1 MIDFRGA
8 ELNQVLDI
16 YSSLANRTLLPHNPL
31 PYFTVAFRAQTSL
44 TKVEAIYALH
54 AVLALNDVTP
64 APAGDKFLIVSPT
77 AQTNN
82 VAVLLARKLPE
93 HAVSGKI
100 PLPAGMVDFRQA
112 QLPQF
117 IEVYQGLI
125 GRPVEISTGIP
136 HIRLTLKSQ
145 TQLSENEAL
154 QAMDLLLGLHGL
166 EIIQQGENRPLK
178 LVRIEEVQAKQPATA
193 PK

>member
-1 MIDFRGA
+1 
-8 ELNQVLDI
+8 
-16 YSSLANRTLLPHNPL
+16 
-31 PYFTVAFRAQTSL
+31 L

-54 AVLALNDVTP
+54 AVLALNDVSIT
-64 APAGDKFLIVSPT
+64 PAGDKFLIVSPT

-82 VAVLLARKLPE
+82 VAALLARKLPE

-100 PLPAGMVDFRQA
+100 LLRAGMVDFRQA

-117 IEVYQGLI
+117 IEVYKGLI

-136 HIRLTLKSQ
+136 DIRFTLKSQ
-145 TQLSENEAL
+145 TQLSESETL

-166 EIIQQGENRPLK
+166 EIIEPGDNKPLK
-178 LVRIEEVQAKQPATA
+178 LVRINEVQAKQPATA
-193 PK
+193 PH